1 VFRALFTCIKFLN
14 KPTNGLGFM
23 NVILLHSNHRHVS
36 AIQAAIFR
44 VMRTRIQ
51 IPLKCV

>member
-1 VFRALFTCIKFLN
+1 
-14 KPTNGLGFM
+14 M
-23 NVILLHSNHRHVS
+23 NVTLLHSHRHVS
-36 AIQAAIFR
+36 ATQAAIFR